1 MMCWPASIM
10 RQTIQPM
17 RTSTS
22 ILLLFLSAFLVGM
35 GLTIAWRDTQRESQL
50 TRTDGWVAGYREVAT
65 GRGRPQRKKFF
76 PRVEFATS
84 DGASHAFESNVA
96 LSAMKYGVG
105 QRVPVL
111 YDSRSETPG
120 EHAEIEDVG
129 LKMPYVIYYIAF
141 GVGLI
146 GAIGAYRS
154 TRPNRTF
161 KSRA

>member
-1 MMCWPASIM
+1 MRKSI
-10 RQTIQPM
+10 
-17 RTSTS
+17 SL
-22 ILLLFLSAFLVGM
+22 LLLFLSVSLLGL
-35 GLTIAWRDTQRESQL
+35 GLTIAWRDTQRQRQL
-50 TRTDGWVAGYREVAT
+50 TRTDGWVAGYREVAI
-65 GRGRPQRKKFF
+65 GRGRPQRKKFI

-84 DGASHAFESNVA
+84 DGSSHAFESNVA

-105 QRVPVL
+105 QRVTVL

-120 EHAEIEDVG
+120 AHAEIEGVG

-146 GAIGAYRS
+146 GALGAYRS
-154 TRPNRTF
+154 TRPARKF

>member
-1 MMCWPASIM
+1 M
-10 RQTIQPM
+10 RK
-17 RTSTS
+17 STS
-22 ILLLFLSAFLVGM
+22 ILLLFLSASLVGV
-35 GLTIAWRDTQRESQL
+35 GLTIAWRDSQHESQL

-84 DGASHAFESNVA
+84 DGSSHAFESNVA

-105 QRVPVL
+105 QRVTVL

-120 EHAEIEDVG
+120 EYAEIEGVG
-129 LKMPYVIYYIAF
+129 LKRSFAIYYIAL
-141 GVGLI
+141 GIGLI

-154 TRPNRTF
+154 MRPARKA